1 MGVFDLF
8 RKEEQGAGNH
18 TDIGSLIR
26 DLQSGDAE
34 RMKAATSQ
42 LQAMGKPALV
52 PLLEKAQGA
61 NDTLRLRIIFVI
73 HGLAGV
79 TPSEVCTCMKTCC
92 RMENTEIETLLAL
105 PGRNAIP
112 YILKMMT
119 DPDCHIRS
127 VAAGALA
134 EIGEPG
140 VPVLVKALSHRS
152 HRIRAGAAEAL
163 VRQKWMPKNNDDYF
177 HFLLAQEKWPD
188 MIRAKKGAVPY
199 LTEAL
204 SDRYYGIRM
213 GAAKALGAIGDPR
226 AISALGSLLAD
237 DENEVCISAIEA
249 LEQIHDEKAVRP
261 LVDALS
267 HKSYNVRHMAA
278 TALSFLN
285 WTPDNPDEKACFYLA
300 SEQWHELTRMG
311 RAAIPHLV
319 DLLGNPRYTLRA
331 GAASALKAMG
341 TPGREALV
349 AAAHSQDPVI
359 RNAAL
364 ETLNEST
371 GVRSQAATPA
381 VPDQHP
387 TGAVSPKKPV
397 VPLDPRA
404 QPGKSPQL
412 SSNNTHPVPEL
423 KAGSQPAEPVVH
435 PPPDPQSEEQ
445 PARKPRE
452 FVPPPPPKCA
462 DLSARERTPDFSGL
476 AKEVPEPESSDEEI
490 ATLINTLQS
499 GDENIR
505 TLAVDALGRIGPRA
519 IDALAGAIRDPSTEV
534 RLAAADALGR
544 IPDNRATTPLIEAL
558 QDSDEEVRAVV
569 ARSLGRI
576 GDSDG
581 FIPLISALM
590 DPDAGVRASAEKALG
605 SFGEKAA
612 GPVRKLLSHTNPLVR
627 GSAAA
632 ILATIAVTAAIPD
645 LEQLVTDPDTEV
657 QERAVVALGSLG
669 VPAIPVL
676 AVFLASAD
684 PTIRLLAVIGL
695 GQVGP
700 AAEEYL
706 VAACRDEDDA
716 VRERACALCAALCRK
731 AEGDATFPPAE
742 CVISSSPVPIRESAV
757 PSVPI
762 PVPGTHRQV
771 KSDENTILFL
781 IDTLAHYS
789 TQIQL
794 SAAKSLAAIGE
805 PAVDLLI
812 SALTSEKALVR
823 IRATQVLGHI
833 GDTRAII
840 PLTTSLDGPDT
851 DMRKAAAEA
860 LGQIGGPETITD
872 LIRLLHDPAEEIR
885 IAGARALGATG
896 HSEAIDG
903 LIDAL
908 CDEEYSVR
916 AEVFDV
922 MTRNGTIAI
931 PALVAALCHPSR
943 EIRRG
948 AVSCLDALGWE
959 PETIEELVQYQIA
972 REAWVALSQAGDCA
986 LTPIRRLV
994 LSSAEEDLRMG
1005 AILTLVK
1012 MESPGA
1018 IDLLIEALQDKSLQI
1033 RRKAM
1038 NALVDRG
1045 ESAHDPLMAAAASP
1059 NPDIRAASEK
1069 VLERISRKSSA

>member
-8 RKEEQGAGNH
+8 RQEEP
-18 TDIGSLIR
+18 DRIGRTGIENLIR
-26 DLQSGDAE
+26 DLQSNDPD
-34 RMKAATSQ
+34 RVKVATTS
-42 LQAMGKPALV
+42 LQAFGKPALV
-52 PLLEKAQGA
+52 PLLEKIRNADDA
-61 NDTLRLRIIFVI
+61 LRLRILFVL
-73 HGLAGV
+73 HGLDNV
-79 TPSEVCTCMKTCC
+79 TPSEICTCIKTSC
-92 RMENTEIETLLAL
+92 RMEDTEIETLLSL
-105 PGRNAIP
+105 PGRNALP
-112 YILKMMT
+112 WLLKIIA
-119 DPDCHIRS
+119 DADSHVRL
-127 VAAGALA
+127 VAIGALA

-285 WTPDNPDEKACFYLA
+285 WTPDNSDEKARFCLA

-311 RAAIPHLV
+311 KAAIPYLV

-359 RNAAL
+359 SNAAL
-364 ETLNEST
+364 ETLNESS
-371 GVRSQAATPA
+371 GVRSQTTAPA

-397 VPLDPRA
+397 APLDPRA
-404 QPGKSPQL
+404 PHGKSPQL
-412 SSNNTHPVPEL
+412 PSNNTHPAPEQ

-435 PPPDPQSEEQ
+435 PPPDPQPEEQ

-452 FVPPPPPKCA
+452 FVPPPLPDSA

-476 AKEVPEPESSDEEI
+476 AKEVSEPEISDEEI

-519 IDALAGAIRDPSTEV
+519 IDALAGAIRDPSMEV

-544 IPDNRATTPLIEAL
+544 IPDKRATTPLIEAL
-558 QDSDEEVRAVV
+558 QDSDEEVRAAA

-576 GDSDG
+576 GDPDG
-581 FIPLISALM
+581 FIPLISALT
-590 DPDAGVRASAEKALG
+590 DPDASVRTSAEKALG
-605 SFGEKAA
+605 SFGQMAA
-612 GPVRKLLSHTNPLVR
+612 GPVQKLLSHTNPLVR

-632 ILATIAVTAAIPD
+632 ILVTIAGTAAIQD
-645 LEQLVTDPDTEV
+645 IEQLVSDPDTEV
-657 QERAVVALGSLG
+657 RERAVVALGSLG
-669 VPAIPVL
+669 VPAIPAL
-676 AVFLASAD
+676 AFFLASAD
-684 PTIRLLAVIGL
+684 PAIRLLAVIGL

-706 VAACRDEDDA
+706 VAACRDKDAA
-716 VRERACALCAALCRK
+716 VRERASTLHAVLRKKAEAEAAL
-731 AEGDATFPPAE
+731 APSE
-742 CVISSSPVPIRESAV
+742 CVI
-757 PSVPI
+757 PSTSVSL
-762 PVPGTHRQV
+762 PGPAGASTPTTEHETCRPV
-771 KSDENTILFL
+771 KSDGDTILFL
-781 IDTLAHYS
+781 IETLAHYS
-789 TQIQL
+789 PQIQR
-794 SAAKSLAAIGE
+794 SAAKSLITIGE
-805 PAVDLLI
+805 PAIIPLI
-812 SALTSEKALVR
+812 NALASEKPQIR
-823 IRATQVLGHI
+823 IPAARVLGSI
-833 GDTRAII
+833 GDTRAIP
-840 PLTTSLDGPDT
+840 PLTALLDSTDT
-851 DMRKAAAEA
+851 GMRRAVAEA
-860 LGQIGGPETITD
+860 LGKIGDPGSIPD
-872 LIRLLHDPAEEIR
+872 LIELLRDPSEEMR
-885 IAGARALGATG
+885 IAGARALGAIG
-896 HSEAIDG
+896 HYEAITG
-903 LIDAL
+903 LIEAL

-916 AEVFDV
+916 AEVCDV
-922 MTRNGTIAI
+922 MTRNGLIVI
-931 PALVAALCHPSR
+931 PSLVGALCHPSR

-948 AVSCLDALGWE
+948 AVSCLDTLGWE
-959 PETIEELVQYQIA
+959 PDTIEELVYYQIA
-972 REAWVALSQAGDCA
+972 CEAWVALSQAGDCA
-986 LTPIRRLV
+986 LAPLHRLV
-994 LSSAEEDLRMG
+994 LSSDEEDLRMG
-1005 AILTLVK
+1005 AVLTLVK

-1018 IDLLIEALQDKSLQI
+1018 IDLLIEALRDKSLQV

-1045 ESAHDPLMAAAASP
+1045 ESARDPLIAATTSSD
-1059 NPDIRAASEK
+1059 PDIRSASAH